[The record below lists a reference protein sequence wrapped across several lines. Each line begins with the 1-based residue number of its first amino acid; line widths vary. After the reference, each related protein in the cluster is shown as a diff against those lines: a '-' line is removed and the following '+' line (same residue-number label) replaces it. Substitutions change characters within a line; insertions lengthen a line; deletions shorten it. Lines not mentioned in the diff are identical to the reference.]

1 MRFALISTV
10 FNEGEDIFRWA
21 EALRKQTRQPDE
33 FVIVDGG
40 STDGTPERL
49 KKAFGHGDFPEPKII
64 VQKCNIAGGRN
75 LAIKNTTTEVIATTD
90 AGSYP
95 EPGWLQEMARMFEA
109 DAGLD
114 MVGGRNAFIVENEF
128 QRQVER
134 LDGPYREPVEGEAHG
149 SGRNSAFRRTAWA
162 DVGGYPEWLTL
173 TGEDFLYNLE
183 LQKAGKKFGYAR
195 MAVVHWPMRKNER
208 AYFRMLYLYGYG
220 AGEARITPGYFL
232 RRVIIMI
239 FPPLVLLSP
248 HRFACMKFRY
258 RRNAASASGW
268 LAGRFGGRHAPDGW
282 KKIEGILLSPEAQ
295 MCRNAAAVNHRNTG

>member
-1 MRFALISTV
+1 MRVALISTV

-21 EALRKQTRQPDE
+21 EALRKQTRHPDE

-49 KKAFGHGDFPEPKII
+49 KQAFNHGDFPAPKIV

-75 LAIKNTTTEVIATTD
+75 LAIQNTSAEIIATTD

-95 EPGWLQEMARMFEA
+95 EPEWLQEITGLIEA
-109 DAGLD
+109 DATCD
-114 MVGGRNAFIVENEF
+114 IVGGRNVFIVENEF

-134 LDGPYREPVEGEAHG
+134 LDGPYREPTEGEAHA
-149 SGRNSAFRRTAWA
+149 SGRNSAFRRKAWA

-173 TGEDFLYNLE
+173 TGEDILYNLE
-183 LQKAGKKFGYAR
+183 LQKVGKKFGYAR
-195 MAVVHWPMRKNER
+195 KAMVQWPMRTNER
-208 AYFRMLYLYGYG
+208 AYFRMMYLYGYG

-232 RRVIIMI
+232 RRLFIMV

-248 HRFACMKFRY
+248 HRFACLKFRY
-258 RRNAASASGW
+258 RRNVASATGW
-268 LAGRFGGRHAPDGW
+268 LAGRFGGRRAPAGW
-282 KKIEGILLSPEAQ
+282 EKFEGILLSPEAQ
-295 MCRNAAAVNHRNTG
+295 HYRKRTAATHREKD